1 MGSHIVATRLLIR
14 QHAAMPWN
22 KDAAIQSLRLTYNA
36 TVSAHAAC
44 SRALTEATLRGDVP
58 TPALVEAER
67 KAKLRLDEARVKL
80 HRAMASAISG
90 ADTT

>member
-1 MGSHIVATRLLIR
+1 MIR

-36 TVSAHAAC
+36 AVSAYLTR
-44 SRALTEATLRGDVP
+44 SRAVMEATLRGDVP
-58 TPALVEAER
+58 TPPLVEAEQ
-67 KAKLRLDEARVKL
+67 KAKLRLEEVRAKL
-80 HRAMASAISG
+80 HGAMVSAVSG